1 MARSLSVL
9 AVLVGLVA
17 LAGRTVTTQQPLPP
31 GYLDPKPILDAAR
44 AAIGT
49 DSLRCVTISGTAYNG
64 AVGQQKETNRNVD
77 WPRID
82 SLTNYTRTMNWDA
95 GTMKEEFDR
104 KPGLAP
110 ATWKYGIGWIGGTPL
125 QKNTH
130 QIFMLNGKYG
140 WSMDGAG
147 SQPVA
152 VPPDIAEIW
161 PVELYLNP
169 HGFLKA
175 AALPGANPKAVWRW
189 ELGEMGRDGPEVAP
203 EKMRVVS
210 ITVLGKYRVD
220 ATINKENRLQRIH
233 TWVPNPVL
241 GDMNYEHEFTNDS
254 YIDIGNGIKFPTGWH
269 SHEGWDDN
277 VQAQSM
283 STGHNAFGGTLKDVK
298 ANVCPDPVAVP
309 DSVRQA
315 TFPVRV
321 ETTKLADG
329 VYLLGGS
336 THHSVAVEFN
346 GFIAVFEAPLNEQ
359 RSLAVIEEV
368 VKLIPNKPIRFVINS
383 HQHFDHAG
391 GLRTYMHI
399 GATII
404 THVKNFDFYTRDF
417 LNYSPRTL
425 QPDMM
430 SLWPPTEVAEGYF
443 YETVRENYVLS
454 DGTRNLNIYYVNPLQ
469 HVEGMLVAYLPKE
482 KILMEADLVDT
493 IAPLPARLSA
503 DQQNFYKA
511 VRTLRLD
518 PGQMVPVHGNPIPW
532 ATFAAAA
539 GGAN

>member
-1 MARSLSVL
+1 LSFSNAKVGAFCHSSPANPEGAHMARSLSVL
-9 AVLVGLVA
+9 AVLLGLVA
-17 LAGRTVTTQQPLPP
+17 LAGRTVTTQPPPP

-44 AAIGT
+44 GAIGT
-49 DSLRCVTISGTAYNG
+49 DNLRCVTISGTAYDG

-82 SLTNYTRTMNWDA
+82 SLANYSRTMNWEA

-110 ATWKYGIGWIGGTPL
+110 AMWKFGIGWIGGTPL

-140 WSMDGAG
+140 WSMDGVG
-147 SQPVA
+147 SPPVA

-189 ELGEMGRDGPEVAP
+189 ELGEMGRDGPEVSP

-241 GDMNYEHEFTNDS
+241 GDMNYEHEFTNES
-254 YIDIGNGIKFPTGWH
+254 YVDIGNGIKFPTGWH

-277 VQAQSM
+277 IQAQSI
-283 STGHNAFGGTLKDVK
+283 STGHNAFGGTLKDIK

-329 VYLLGGS
+329 VYLLGGG
-336 THHSVAVEFN
+336 THHRVAIEFN
-346 GFIAVFEAPLNEQ
+346 GFIAVFEAPLNEP

-404 THVKNFDFYTRDF
+404 THFKNFNFYNRDVV
-417 LNYSPRTL
+417 NYVPRTL
-425 QPDMM
+425 SPDMLT
-430 SLWPPTEVAEGYF
+430 LWPPTEVAEGYF
-443 YETVRENYVLS
+443 YETVRENYVIS

-469 HVEGMLVAYLPKE
+469 HVEGMLMAYLPKE

-493 IAPLPARLSA
+493 NAPLPMALSR
-503 DQQNFYKA
+503 DQ
-511 VRTLRLD
+511 
-518 PGQMVPVHGNPIPW
+518 
-532 ATFAAAA
+532 
-539 GGAN
+539 

>member
-1 MARSLSVL
+1 
-9 AVLVGLVA
+9 
-17 LAGRTVTTQQPLPP
+17 
-31 GYLDPKPILDAAR
+31 
-44 AAIGT
+44 
-49 DSLRCVTISGTAYNG
+49 
-64 AVGQQKETNRNVD
+64 
-77 WPRID
+77 
-82 SLTNYTRTMNWDA
+82 MNWEA

-110 ATWKYGIGWIGGTPL
+110 AMWKYGIGWIGGTPL

-140 WSMDGAG
+140 WYMDGAG
-147 SQPVA
+147 SPPVA

-189 ELGEMGRDGPEVAP
+189 ELGEMGRDGPEVSP

-220 ATINKENRLQRIH
+220 ATINKENMLQRIH

-277 VQAQSM
+277 FQAQNISA
-283 STGHNAFGGTLKDVK
+283 GHNAFGGTLKDVK

-329 VYLLGGS
+329 VYLLGGA
-336 THHSVAVEFN
+336 THNSVAVEFN
-346 GFIAVFEAPLNEQ
+346 SYIAVFEAPLNEQ

-368 VKLIPNKPIRFVINS
+368 VKLIPNKPIRFVVNS

-404 THVKNFDFYTRDF
+404 THFKNFDFYTRDV
-417 LNYSPRTL
+417 LNYAPRTL
-425 QPDMM
+425 QPDMV

-443 YETVRENYVLS
+443 YETVRENYVIS
-454 DGTRNLNIYYVNPLQ
+454 DGTRNLNIYYVNPL
-469 HVEGMLVAYLPKE
+469 
-482 KILMEADLVDT
+482 
-493 IAPLPARLSA
+493 PARRRHVDGLSA
-503 DQQNFYKA
+503 E
-511 VRTLRLD
+511 RED
-518 PGQMVPVHGNPIPW
+518 PDRSGSGGHER
-532 ATFAAAA
+532 AAA
-539 GGAN
+539 GQAQHGSAEFLQSGADAEAGPGADGAGPRQADPVGEFRDRGWRAN